1 MTLLVASFP
10 SQLAKRFALAVLLP
24 CVLNAALTET
34 EIRNIR
40 TGGRQRADAYFQADA
55 GKPFVPAA
63 IKKNWNN
70 RGDFTRHYNQS
81 VMEFAFR
88 SFELRQQLPEAN
100 QALREMCQ
108 YHLDRP
114 QTLLEIHSFP
124 WTLSLLPQL
133 IRFFGPEGTRS
144 RGLISAETH
153 ALLLKTMWE
162 WARQKSQLAAAEIKP
177 SQTWYITDSEN
188 HHANHFASSWATSM
202 VLARVPEYRDRPY
215 ADGHTAREHF
225 AGWTAYLRAYIIER
239 ARKGMTI
246 EIDSPSYATTT
257 LRSFYLIFDLTDDPV
272 LKQRASDYITLFWA
286 LWAEHQIDG
295 VGGGAKTRTYAASA
309 QRGSDFMRR
318 AAWYALGKGEPLFLH
333 AGMLPFLL
341 TSWEMPDVLIDLA
354 LDTAGRGTY
363 EVRQRRMGLAEA
375 GYSKPNNYRMRTDA
389 GGIVRYGYCTPDFI
403 MGSLLT
409 EARPEDDWA
418 AISSQNRWTGVIFR
432 GDPDARIYPTTF
444 NRDGES
450 IYNGHWT
457 AQSAGT
463 LIAQKLPTSR
473 RAEEWRVWFSKAGLS
488 TPERE
493 GRWVFA
499 ESPEAFAAV
508 HVVRGDFALPADAV
522 EKFGR
527 WLVCEDA
534 TSPVIIEVMPKSA
547 YENMTAFQRAVL
559 ARPVAIN
566 GQELT
571 YGSLRADRF
580 SFPMDQS
587 NAPLIN
593 GNPVNL
599 TPRHVYESP
608 FVQSVWN
615 SGLVVLQKGT
625 RSLTLDFTR

>member
-1 MTLLVASFP
+1 MTLLIAPFP
-10 SQLAKRFALAVLLP
+10 SKSAKRLVLSFLLP
-24 CVLNAALTET
+24 CVLKAALTET
-34 EIRNIR
+34 EIQSIRAGGQQRN
-40 TGGRQRADAYFQADA
+40 AAYFQADA

-81 VMEFAFR
+81 VMEFAFQ
-88 SFELRQQLPEAN
+88 SFELAQQLPEGN

-133 IRFFGPEGTRS
+133 IRLYGPEGTHS
-144 RGLISAETH
+144 RGLISAETYE
-153 ALLLKTMWE
+153 LLLRTMWE
-162 WARQKSQLAAAEIKP
+162 WARQKSELADAEIEQ

-188 HHANHFASSWATSM
+188 HHANHFASCWATSM
-202 VLARVPEYRDRPY
+202 VLAQVPEYRDRPF

-225 AGWTAYLRAYIIER
+225 SAWSAYLREYILER

-257 LRSFYLIFDLTDDPV
+257 LRSFYLVFDLTDDPV
-272 LKQRASDYITLFWA
+272 LKKRASDYITLFWA

-309 QRGSDFMRR
+309 QRGSDFTRR
-318 AAWYALGKGEPLFLH
+318 AAWYALGTGEPLFLH
-333 AGMLPFLL
+333 AGMLPFVL
-341 TSWEMPDVLIDLA
+341 TSWEMPDILIDLA

-375 GYSKPNNYRMRTDA
+375 GYSKPSNYRMRTDT
-389 GGIVRYGYCTPDFI
+389 GGIVRYGFCTPFFI

-432 GDPDARIYPTTF
+432 GDPDARIFPTTF
-444 NRDGES
+444 ARDGES

-457 AQSAGT
+457 TQSAGT
-463 LIAQKLPTSR
+463 LIAQKLSTSR
-473 RAEEWRVWFSKAGLS
+473 RADDWRVWFSKAGLS

-508 HVVRGDFALPADAV
+508 HVVRGGFAVPDDAK

-527 WLVCEDA
+527 WLICEDA

-547 YENMTAFQRAVL
+547 YENMTAFRRAVL
-559 ARPVAIN
+559 VRPVTIA
-566 GQELT
+566 GQTLI
-571 YGSLRADRF
+571 YDSLRGDRF
-580 SFPMDQS
+580 SFPTDQHK
-587 NAPLIN
+587 APPIN
-593 GNPVNL
+593 RNPVNL
-599 TPRHVYESP
+599 TPRNVYESP

-615 SGLVVLQKGT
+615 SGIVVLQKGT
-625 RSLTLDFTR
+625 RTLTLDFTR

>member
-1 MTLLVASFP
+1 MIPLVPPIGHS
-10 SQLAKRFALAVLLP
+10 SAKRLALVLFLP
-24 CVLNAALTET
+24 WVLNAALSDS
-34 EIRNIR
+34 EIQDVRA
-40 TGGRQRADAYFQADA
+40 GGRQRNDAFFQADA

-63 IKKNWNN
+63 INENWNN

-88 SFELRQQLPEAN
+88 SFQLRQQLPEAN

-133 IRFFGPEGTRS
+133 CRLYGPEGTRAQ
-144 RGLISAETH
+144 GLISTETH
-153 ALLLKTMWE
+153 AILLRTMWE
-162 WARQKSQLAAAEIKP
+162 WAREKSQVAAAETKQ

-188 HHANHFASSWATSM
+188 HHANHFASCWATSM
-202 VLARVPEYRDRPY
+202 VLAQIPEYRDRPF

-225 AGWTAYLRAYIIER
+225 AGWTAYLREYVLER

-257 LRSFYLIFDLTDDPV
+257 LRSFYLIFDLTDDPI
-272 LKQRASDYITLFWA
+272 LRKRASDYITLFWA

-309 QRGSDFMRR
+309 QRGSDFTRR
-318 AAWYALGKGEPLFLH
+318 AAWYALGQGEPRFVH
-333 AGMLPFLL
+333 ASMLPFVL

-354 LDTAGRGTY
+354 LDTPGRGTY
-363 EVRQRRMGLAEA
+363 EIRQRRMGLAEP
-375 GYSKPNNYRMRTDA
+375 GYSKPGNYRMRTEA

-432 GDPDARIYPTTF
+432 GDPDARIYPATF

-473 RAEEWRVWFSKAGLS
+473 RADEWRIWFSKAGLS
-488 TPERE
+488 APRRE

-499 ESPEAFAAV
+499 ESPGAFAAV
-508 HVVRGDFALPADAV
+508 HVARGDFSLPDEAV

-527 WLVCEDA
+527 WLVCNDE
-534 TSPVIIEVMPKSA
+534 TSPVIIEVMPKNA
-547 YENMTAFQRAVL
+547 YESMEAFRRAVL
-559 ARPVAIN
+559 ARPVAIT
-566 GQELT
+566 GEMLT
-571 YGSLRADRF
+571 YGSLRGDRF
-580 SFPMDQS
+580 SFPVDQS
-587 NAPLIN
+587 TAPLIN
-593 GNPVNL
+593 GHPVNL
-599 TPRHVYESP
+599 TPRQVYESP
-608 FVQSVWN
+608 FVQSAWN
-615 SGLVVLQKGT
+615 SGIVILQKGN
-625 RSLTLDFTR
+625 RSLTLDFNR